1 MLSLRKI
8 FVLLLVFAY
17 PLAMQEECYARKKHS
32 SRSSKKSKGK
42 KRAVKSAKA
51 TPNENTENSSSEE
64 NSTVQESSSSNT
76 EKAESSTASQQT
88 TESSTEGGDEIGS
101 GEAKEVKD
109 MSKDAKWEEFR
120 ICMQTSCAGSDEQ
133 PNNVECY
140 KSLNFDNAFEN
151 CKMLVDENKREDFKN
166 YFTGP
171 FIRAEKK
178 TFCEGEF
185 YNGKFDEVSG
195 KCAITVTYTR
205 PKYSGKQFSCNREA
219 RSLIWFIDNKNYVC
233 DASLF
238 GVGNCY
244 QDSAGYSAAKIQK
257 YIGIAKVALGTASAA
272 VAGFSAAGKVVQ
284 QSVTDRD
291 GNTKMVNVQVE
302 KKDKKGNPVINP
314 DTKKPEMEDKKAGA
328 LEGLS
333 AGLQA
338 GSGMLS
344 SGASDLASGLILEK
358 EKGDRIFGI
367 CNLPNGETI
376 PEGSSKKL
384 TW

>member
-1 MLSLRKI
+1 MVLKKI
-8 FVLLLVFAY
+8 LVLLLVFAY
-17 PLAMQEECYARKKHS
+17 PLAVQEECYARKNHS

-42 KRAVKSAKA
+42 KRSVKPSAKS
-51 TPNENTENSSSEE
+51 TTKESTEDSSNNE
-64 NSTVQESSSSNT
+64 NSTAQESTSSNTNNSEASSSSTQAANT
-76 EKAESSTASQQT
+76 GTSS
-88 TESSTEGGDEIGS
+88 EDENEVGS

-151 CKMLVDENKREDFKN
+151 CKMLIDENKREDFKN

-178 TFCEGEF
+178 AFCEGEF
-185 YNGKFDEVSG
+185 YNGKFDEISG

-205 PKYSGKQFSCNREA
+205 PKYSGKQFSCGRET
-219 RSLIWFIDNKNYVC
+219 RTLTWYIDNKNYVC

-238 GVGNCY
+238 GVDNCY

-257 YIGIAKVALGTASAA
+257 YVGIAKVAIGTASAA
-272 VAGFSAAGKVVQ
+272 FAGYSAATKVVKE
-284 QSVTDRD
+284 SKTDKNGNTTMEAVKVTDKKT
-291 GNTKMVNVQVE
+291 GE
-302 KKDKKGNPVINP
+302 EKDK
-314 DTKKPEMEDKKAGA
+314 TAGVG
-328 LEGLS
+328 EGLS